1 MVAQMVKNLPA
12 IIVVIVVVCIVIIVL
27 QTQNGCGVFY
37 LVILDFTII
46 SSIIV

>member
-1 MVAQMVKNLPA
+1 MVKNLPA

-27 QTQNGCGVFY
+27 KTQTGSGDFY